1 MGKVGGERSRRRK
14 RAFTVGIRN
23 SHPPANSLTAR
34 RGPLRLR
41 GGPGGGGSAAPA
53 PAPRPGAAL
62 TCPMEVP
69 RRPPAPA
76 PPARASPPGDL
87 LVQAGSPPPATPP
100 GLPAPEVF
108 HLTSAFAASQMLKI
122 PRHLSPGAY
131 QGPEEGGGR
140 RAPRPEISLREPG
153 RGRAAG
159 RGGARGGGASR
170 GDPGSGGPAASPR
183 LRTRAPREPPAPP
196 VPAARRGRL
205 LPGPGPPSLRALRPA
220 RRLPR
225 LESQAERRGAPRP
238 PPGPSRP
245 CPLPLVGPPPPAP
258 GGRGR
263 APPAGGGPAGSGGR
277 ARGLR
282 GLLRL
287 TEPAPRPSF
296 IRSPAGSGHAD
307 GAPTS
312 APPGGSKFKR
322 PPTPHHPP
330 ASPS

>member
-1 MGKVGGERSRRRK
+1 MVSGCLPFPAVKRERRESSRDPPGPGGGRRFLELFPFSCAPLPLGKVLACSERRGSGAGTADSTTAWNAPWNQTSRLASKSPFVRSTPLPSPTAPSASRRPEARLLLSGFPEPARGSAGVGKVGGERSRRRK

-100 GLPAPEVF
+100 GRPAPEVF

-196 VPAARRGRL
+196 DRKSV
-205 LPGPGPPSLRALRPA
+205 
-220 RRLPR
+220 
-225 LESQAERRGAPRP
+225 
-238 PPGPSRP
+238 
-245 CPLPLVGPPPPAP
+245 V
-258 GGRGR
+258 
-263 APPAGGGPAGSGGR
+263 
-277 ARGLR
+277 
-282 GLLRL
+282 
-287 TEPAPRPSF
+287 
-296 IRSPAGSGHAD
+296 
-307 GAPTS
+307 
-312 APPGGSKFKR
+312 
-322 PPTPHHPP
+322 
-330 ASPS
+330 